1 MFFGCQ
7 FSATLS
13 KVKGMHQSSGK
24 NGYTLPITVEFTTG
38 FMV

>member
-13 KVKGMHQSSGK
+13 KLKGMHPSSGK
-24 NGYTLPITVEFTTG
+24 NGYMLRIMVGFTTG